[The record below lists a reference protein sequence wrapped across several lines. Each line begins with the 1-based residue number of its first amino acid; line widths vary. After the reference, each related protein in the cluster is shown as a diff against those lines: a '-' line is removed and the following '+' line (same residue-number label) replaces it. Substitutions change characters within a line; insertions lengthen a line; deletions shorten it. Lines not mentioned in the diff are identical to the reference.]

1 MILTIKMNTK
11 SIESDNKKDAYV
23 EPGKWVGPP
32 DKNGIRAT
40 EEFHKNAFDDSDDSD
55 DEK

>member
-1 MILTIKMNTK
+1 MNFEPNK
-11 SIESDNKKDAYV
+11 SDNKKDAYV

-32 DKNGIRAT
+32 DENGIRAT
-40 EEFHKNAFDDSDDSD
+40 EEFHKSAFDDSDDIDSS